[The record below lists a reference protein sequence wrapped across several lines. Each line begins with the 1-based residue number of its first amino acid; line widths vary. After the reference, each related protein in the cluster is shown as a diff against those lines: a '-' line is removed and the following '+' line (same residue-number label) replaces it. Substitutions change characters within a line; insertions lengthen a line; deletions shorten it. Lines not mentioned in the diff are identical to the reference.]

1 MSAWSTPYAWV
12 PVLLLLAAAPTAW
25 LGLAV
30 WRRRRVPGATPLALT
45 ALLVAV
51 WCALAAVEST
61 SRNQPVQLF
70 LSNLEYISQAC
81 LPVLWLLVVLEFTGR
96 DSRLRRAL
104 PWLFVVPA
112 VTVAL
117 VFTNRW
123 HGLLLPPGD
132 VPALDFAA
140 RLAQYGPWY
149 WVQTL
154 YSYLLLAAS
163 LLLLGLSWL
172 RAAPPYR
179 AQLSTLLACM
189 LVPLAWIGLSAFQQA
204 TSAPFAAA
212 PVVLA
217 LSTLIVVWGLFSFH
231 LFDVRPLAQAAVLAG
246 LSEAVVVIDANQRI
260 ADCNPAAVELFGWAD
275 RGGRGQPAA
284 EALGAWP
291 ELAGALGGGGLPAE
305 LAKGLGA
312 GRRVYELSLAPL
324 ADPHGRPV
332 GQVLMVR
339 DATQHRRIED
349 ELARLSTTDDVTGLA
364 DRDRLFEA
372 LGDELRRARRYD
384 APLALLLLD
393 LDHFKGLN
401 DQFGRQAGDEAL
413 RAVARAM
420 QRLARQSD
428 LPARQGGDEFMLVL
442 PNTNLLGA
450 ETVAGRLVAAVNQI
464 QAPAGAGLSLS
475 VGAVEL
481 APGDDEQG
489 EALLA
494 RAEIALRAAQAAGG
508 GRVMVQEAAR
518 V

>member
-1 MSAWSTPYAWV
+1 
-12 PVLLLLAAAPTAW
+12 
-25 LGLAV
+25 
-30 WRRRRVPGATPLALT
+30 
-45 ALLVAV
+45 
-51 WCALAAVEST
+51 
-61 SRNQPVQLF
+61 
-70 LSNLEYISQAC
+70 
-81 LPVLWLLVVLEFTGR
+81 
-96 DSRLRRAL
+96 
-104 PWLFVVPA
+104 
-112 VTVAL
+112 
-117 VFTNRW
+117 
-123 HGLLLPPGD
+123 
-132 VPALDFAA
+132 
-140 RLAQYGPWY
+140 
-149 WVQTL
+149 
-154 YSYLLLAAS
+154 
-163 LLLLGLSWL
+163 
-172 RAAPPYR
+172 
-179 AQLSTLLACM
+179 
-189 LVPLAWIGLSAFQQA
+189 
-204 TSAPFAAA
+204 
-212 PVVLA
+212 
-217 LSTLIVVWGLFSFH
+217 
-231 LFDVRPLAQAAVLAG
+231 
-246 LSEAVVVIDANQRI
+246 VIDASLRI
-260 ADCNPAAVELFGWAD
+260 ADCNPAAAELFGWAD

-291 ELAGALGGGGLPAE
+291 ELAGALGGEGLPAE

-332 GQVLMVR
+332 GQVLTMR
-339 DATQHRRIED
+339 DATEHRRIED
-349 ELARLSTTDDVTGLA
+349 ELARRSTTDDVTGLA

-372 LGDELRRARRYD
+372 LGDELRRARRYE

-393 LDHFKGLN
+393 LDHFKVLN

-428 LPARQGGDEFMLVL
+428 LPARQGGAEFVLVL

-450 ETVAGRLVAAVNQI
+450 ETVAGRLLAAVNQI

-494 RAEIALRAAQAAGG
+494 RAERALRAAQAAGG